1 MIYFNDRK
9 IPHMQEID
17 NPICVITDE
26 EWAKITPNDKLGV
39 EWDIVDGN
47 FILIKETEEYIQK
60 QNEKAQKEEEIRIG
74 NLHMTKLDFYLY
86 VCKPFNITYSQ
97 LKEAISQNED
107 LSAAW
112 ELCNHVYRG
121 NEILN
126 NYIQSV
132 IPDITDEILT
142 QIFERYGI

>member
-1 MIYFNDRK
+1 MIYFNDKK

-17 NPICVITDE
+17 NPICVISDE

-39 EWDIVDGN
+39 EWDIIGGD

-60 QNEKAQKEEEIRIG
+60 QNQEKQKAEAVRIG

-86 VCKPFNITYSQ
+86 VCKPFNISYSQ
-97 LKEAISQNED
+97 LKAAISQNED
-107 LSAAW
+107 LSASW

-121 NEILN
+121 NEVLN

-132 IPDITDEILT
+132 FPDMTNDLLT
-142 QIFERYGI
+142 QIFEEYGQ